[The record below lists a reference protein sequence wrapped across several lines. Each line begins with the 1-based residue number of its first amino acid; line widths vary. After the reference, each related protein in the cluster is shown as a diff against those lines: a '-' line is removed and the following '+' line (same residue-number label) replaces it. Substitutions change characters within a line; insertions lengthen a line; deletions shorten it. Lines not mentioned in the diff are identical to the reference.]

1 MTYIK
6 GDPDEL
12 DSDSDDE
19 RQSKQGRFTPHPPEP
34 EVLDIT
40 NDKWVEAFCQM
51 FSFCYF
57 FSMSTVII
65 VWLVN

>member
-40 NDKWVEAFCQM
+40 NDK
-51 FSFCYF
+51 
-57 FSMSTVII
+57 
-65 VWLVN
+65 